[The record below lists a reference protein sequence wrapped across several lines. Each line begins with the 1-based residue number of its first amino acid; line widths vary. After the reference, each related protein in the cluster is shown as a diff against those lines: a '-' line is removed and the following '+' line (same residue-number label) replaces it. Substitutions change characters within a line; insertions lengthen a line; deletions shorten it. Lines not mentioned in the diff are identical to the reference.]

1 MKSLAELIELAV
13 LFVFGVEKHKNVNVA
28 YAAEDGNVFTDEN
41 RAKIHVKGKEMKYHT
56 ITRTEAEQT
65 QPEKKVVVD
74 DLDENLIA
82 EKTKELEELELVS
95 ANYQKMKSLVLFFG
109 IETPDLK
116 ADTLIDA
123 LTQYKTKISA

>member
-41 RAKIHVKGKEMKYHT
+41 RAKIHVKDKEMKYHT

-65 QPEKKVVVD
+65 QPEKKVVD
-74 DLDENLIA
+74 ELDENLIA

-95 ANYQKMKSLVLFFG
+95 ANYQKMKSIVLFFG

>member
-41 RAKIHVKGKEMKYHT
+41 RAKIHVKGKEMKYYT
-56 ITRTEAEQT
+56 ITRTEAEGT
-65 QPEKKVVVD
+65 QLEKVVVD
-74 DLDENLIA
+74 DLDEKEIA

-116 ADTLIDA
+116 ADTLIAA
-123 LTQYKTKISA
+123 LTEYKTKISA

>member
-65 QPEKKVVVD
+65 QPEKKVVVN

>member
-41 RAKIHVKGKEMKYHT
+41 RAKIHVKDKEMKYHT